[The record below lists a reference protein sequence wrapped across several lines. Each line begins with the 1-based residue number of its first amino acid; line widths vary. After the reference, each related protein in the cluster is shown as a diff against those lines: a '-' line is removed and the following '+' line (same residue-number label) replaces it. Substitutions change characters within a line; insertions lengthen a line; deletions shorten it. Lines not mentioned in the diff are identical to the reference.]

1 MTATL
6 LHGLAAAGVFLA
18 WAVCALLC
26 ATGLLLA
33 MFSISGTWLVLAAG
47 IVAAL
52 LTGSAEFPG
61 WPTLLG
67 MLVVCVA
74 VDTGEW
80 FAVRWGVQRR
90 GGSRAAG
97 WLALLGS
104 VGGAVA
110 GGLVVPIIGNLIGM
124 LLGCF
129 LPVFFYEQH
138 RLKKADGAARIANG
152 AVLAGLIV
160 LLQKVAATTGMV
172 LWLAAGLLF

>member
-1 MTATL
+1 MADTL
-6 LHGLAAAGVFLA
+6 LHGLAVAGVFLA
-18 WAVCALLC
+18 WAACALCC
-26 ATGLLLA
+26 AAGLLLA

-47 IVAAL
+47 IGAAR
-52 LTGSAEFPG
+52 LTGPAEFPG

-67 MLVVCVA
+67 MLAVCVA

-104 VGGAVA
+104 MVGAVA

-138 RLKKADGAARIANG
+138 RLKKAAGAAHIANG

-160 LLQKVAATTGMV
+160 LLQKVAATSGLV